1 MKDRVRKD
9 IGINEQ
15 DEEWA
20 NIDWQL
26 VDHRVKN
33 LRQRIYRATQLQ
45 QWNKVRSLTKLM
57 LRSYSNLL
65 SSVRRVTQENKGRKT
80 AGVDR
85 QLVLT
90 PKGRA
95 KLVENMLEHKL
106 WQAHPARRVYIPK
119 KGGKRPLGI
128 PTIKNRAAQA
138 IMKNAL
144 EPSWEARFELN
155 SYGFRPGRSCHDAI
169 EQCWLRLNRQQQ
181 DRWVLDSDIKGAFDN
196 ISHNFVLDRL
206 GNTPGRSLIKA
217 WLKAGYVEDEI
228 FHATTS
234 GVPQGGII
242 SPLIANIALDGLD
255 SLLKGRY
262 GFIRYA
268 DDFVVTARSKEALE
282 SIKPVI
288 EEWLAERGLVMNA
301 EKTRIVSIID
311 GFDFLGFNVRHY
323 HGKCLVKPQKGKV
336 MSFLKEIRAW
346 LKKHKHVSPNV
357 VIQHLNP
364 ILRGWAQY
372 YRHAVSKRVF
382 SYVNSQLWR
391 ALWRWC
397 LRRHPNKGTNWV
409 KQKYFR
415 SLNGQ
420 TWRFFANDP
429 TKNDPKRII
438 YLINISEISIQR
450 HVKVKGSASPDD
462 PALIEY
468 WNRRKTRRGD
478 DELTAIEWQL
488 LEKARAD

>member
-1 MKDRVRKD
+1 MKDRIHTD
-9 IGINEQ
+9 IGVNEQ
-15 DEEWA
+15 AEEWA
-20 NIDWQL
+20 DIDWQL
-26 VDHRVKN
+26 VDKRVKN

-45 QWNKVRSLTKLM
+45 QWNKVRSLMKLM
-57 LRSYSNLL
+57 LRSHSNLL

-90 PKGRA
+90 PKARA
-95 KLVENMLEHKL
+95 KLVDTLREHKL
-106 WQAHPARRVYIPK
+106 WRAQPARRVYIPK

-144 EPSWEARFELN
+144 EPSWEARFEAN
-155 SYGFRPGRSCHDAI
+155 SYGFRPGRRCHDAI
-169 EQCWLRLNRQQQ
+169 EQCWLRLNQSHK

-196 ISHNFVLDRL
+196 ISHSFVLKRL

-255 SLLKGRY
+255 ILLKRKY

-268 DDFVVTARSKEALE
+268 DDFVVTARSKEQIE

-288 EEWLAERGLVMNA
+288 EEWLAERGLIMNA
-301 EKTRIVSIID
+301 EKTRIVSILD

-323 HGKCLVKPQKGKV
+323 QGKCLVKPQKDKV
-336 MSFLKEIRAW
+336 LSFLREIRAW
-346 LKKHKHVSPNV
+346 LKKHKHVSPSA

-382 SYVNSQLWR
+382 SYVNSQLWK
-391 ALWRWC
+391 AIWRWC
-397 LRRHPNKGTNWV
+397 RRRHPKKGPNWV
-409 KQKYFR
+409 RQRYFR
-415 SLNGQ
+415 SVLGQ
-420 TWRFFANDP
+420 SWSFFAPAP
-429 TKNDPKRII
+429 TKNEPQRII
-438 YLINISEISIQR
+438 NLINISEIPIQR

-468 WNRRKTRRGD
+468 WHRRRSQRGD
-478 DELTAIEWQL
+478 DELSASEWQL